1 MSDVGKTT
9 KTKPNDAALMRALEK
24 DWKTV
29 AGFLRDHPQFILDD
43 ETLIAELGLWRRPEN
58 VVEFGPAALA
68 RLTEAKTRE
77 ATARQELEAT
87 AMANFAAQAQTHAA
101 VVDLLE
107 ARNHADLARRLDE
120 IAQLRFGLVG
130 GVIALEGPERVPAGW
145 RALSPGQSDEILS
158 PNGLSRMGQSP
169 FVDLMFGSHAEAVKS
184 VAMVR
189 IAIWTPARQ
198 AVLAFGSD
206 DPNGFTAEMGAELV
220 AFLGRVV
227 ERTAERW
234 PVL

>member
-1 MSDVGKTT
+1 MSEAGRNT
-9 KTKPNDAALMRALEK
+9 KTKPADAVLARALEK
-24 DWKTV
+24 DWRTV
-29 AGFLRDHPQFILDD
+29 AGFMRDHPQFILEDSD
-43 ETLIAELGLWRRPEN
+43 LLAELGLWRRPDN

-68 RLTEAKTRE
+68 RLSEAKTRE
-77 ATARQELEAT
+77 SAARQELEAT

-107 ARNHADLARRLDE
+107 ARNHADLARRLEE

-130 GVIALEGPERVPAGW
+130 AVMALEGPDRIPAGW
-145 RALSPGQSDEILS
+145 RGLEAGQCDELLS
-158 PNGLSRMGQSP
+158 PNGLSRMGP
-169 FVDLMFGSHAEAVKS
+169 TPHIELLFGAHAEAVQS

-189 IAIWTPARQ
+189 MAIWSPARQ

-206 DPNGFTAEMGAELV
+206 DPGGFTVEMGSELV
-220 AFLGRVV
+220 AFLARVV

>member
-1 MSDVGKTT
+1 VSDAGRTT
-9 KTKPNDAALMRALEK
+9 KTKPADAALMRALER

-29 AGFLRDHPQFILDD
+29 AGFLRDHPQFILEDT
-43 ETLIAELGLWRRPEN
+43 TLLAELGLRRQFDN

-68 RLTEAKTRE
+68 RLAEAKTRE
-77 ATARQELEAT
+77 SAARQELEAT

-120 IAQLRFGLVG
+120 VAQLRFGLLG
-130 GVIALEGPERVPAGW
+130 AVIALEGPERVPAGW
-145 RALSPGQSDEILS
+145 SHLEAGHCDQVLS
-158 PNGLSRMGQSP
+158 PNGLSRMGQTP
-169 FVDLMFGSHAEAVKS
+169 YAEALFGAHAEHVRS

-189 IAIWTPARQ
+189 MAIWTPARQ
-198 AVLAFGSD
+198 AVLAFGSA
-206 DPNGFTAEMGAELV
+206 DPNGFTTEMGSELV
-220 AFLGRVV
+220 AFLARVV

>member
-1 MSDVGKTT
+1 MSDAGRNT
-9 KTKPNDAALMRALEK
+9 KTKPADAVLAKALEK
-24 DWKTV
+24 DWRTV
-29 AGFLRDHPQFILDD
+29 AGFLREHPRFILEDD
-43 ETLIAELGLWRRPEN
+43 ALLAELGLWLRPDN
-58 VVEFGPAALA
+58 VIEFGPAALA
-68 RLTEAKTRE
+68 RLSEAKTRE
-77 ATARQELEAT
+77 SAARQELEAT

-120 IAQLRFGLVG
+120 VAQLRFGLVG
-130 GVIALEGPERVPAGW
+130 AVIALEGPARVPAGW
-145 RALSPGQSDEILS
+145 REIDDGQCDALLSPD
-158 PNGLSRMGQSP
+158 GLSRMGQSP
-169 FVDLMFGSHAEAVKS
+169 YTPLLFGLHAQPVES

-189 IAIWTPARQ
+189 MAIWSPARQ

-206 DPNGFTAEMGAELV
+206 DPGGFTAEMGSELV
-220 AFLGRVV
+220 AFLARVV